1 MPDCSKPTTL
11 SKVGPNHRAFVF
23 LEVLF
28 CMPTAILIDGAF
40 LIKRSR
46 NLSYK
51 YPKGLSHEEVD
62 AICYDPKKV
71 ATYIFEYALSH
82 LSSRGD
88 SEERKLYRIFF
99 YDCPPAQYKG
109 HNPISKVAYD
119 STKTDEYKF
128 RTELHS
134 ELKKLRKVALRF
146 GEVTHAN
153 WTYKNRVIQDLLKG
167 KKTLEEITES
177 DVELSFRQKGVD
189 MKIGIDISSLTLK
202 KQVKQ
207 IILIA
212 GDADFVP
219 AAKLA
224 RREGIDFILDPMG
237 LDINDNLF
245 EHIDGLKSPR
255 KDLVWPKK
263 KEASTKPQKRT
274 RKSC

>member
-1 MPDCSKPTTL
+1 
-11 SKVGPNHRAFVF
+11 
-23 LEVLF
+23 
-28 CMPTAILIDGAF
+28 MPTAILIDGAF

-46 NLSYK
+46 SLSYK
-51 YPKGLSHEEVD
+51 YPKGLTPSEVD
-62 AICYDPKKV
+62 AICYDAKKV

-82 LSSRGD
+82 LNSRGD
-88 SEERKLYRIFF
+88 NEERRLYRIFF
-99 YDCPPAQYKG
+99 YDCPPAQFKG
-109 HNPISKVAYD
+109 HNPISKAAYD

-128 RTELHS
+128 RTELHA

-146 GEVTHAN
+146 GQVTHTN
-153 WTYKNRVIQDLLKG
+153 WTYKSRVIQDLLKG
-167 KKTLEEITES
+167 KKTLEEVTEN

-237 LDINDNLF
+237 LDINDDLF

-255 KDLVWPKK
+255 KDLVWPAKREGSNGHKRPKK
-263 KEASTKPQKRT
+263 TTKKT
-274 RKSC
+274 